1 LYLRIFAILCI
12 TASLVASCS
21 ATAAESTP
29 AVQVHGYMQNRFY
42 FAPGATPEFRPER
55 ISVSATAELPSNST
69 AYVEVYY
76 HPWASA
82 SGLYL
87 ESAYYETQLGPGKI
101 RVGKGRRM
109 TFGITPF
116 HSNRKTSN
124 YGIVSE
130 AFTQDRIQ
138 GVQYMVQKGTL
149 DAGIALHT
157 GYRLGV
163 RQIGEIPGDT
173 ERNKLYSVQHLCLR
187 DPASGS
193 GTPDSRQ
200 NSKLELSMRIGGRW
214 QNGLKA
220 GVSAA
225 LGRIDDADLK
235 NLTTSAPTNVL
246 TPGGSPPLLP
256 GATSKTRR
264 VLGFDFTYKHPEGF
278 VAQGELYASKLSS
291 LNYNAWNILV
301 GWEPPVGWRFFARYA
316 QQNMG
321 AAANPANPLSRDTR
335 QLSLSALQ
343 PLRKGLWMQYE
354 LELNTE
360 KPGKVRNNVFFAEL
374 FSAF

>member
-1 LYLRIFAILCI
+1 MHLRILGIFCI
-12 TASLVASCS
+12 AALLTACGCAL
-21 ATAAESTP
+21 AAESAP

-42 FAPGATPEFRPER
+42 FGPGAAPEFRSER
-55 ISVSATAELPSNST
+55 ISVSTTANLPNDST

-76 HPWASA
+76 HPWAST

-109 TFGITPF
+109 TFGITPLYT
-116 HSNRKTSN
+116 NRRTSN
-124 YGIVSE
+124 YGLVSE

-138 GVQYMVQKGTL
+138 GVQYLIQRSTL

-173 ERNKLYSVQHLCLR
+173 DRNKLYSVPHLCLR
-187 DPASGS
+187 DPASGG

-225 LGRIDDADLK
+225 FGRIDDADLK
-235 NLTTSAPTNVL
+235 NLNTSAPTNVL

-256 GATSKTRR
+256 GTTSKTRR
-264 VLGFDFTYKHPEGF
+264 VLGLDFTYKHPEGF
-278 VAQGELYASKLSS
+278 VTQGELYASKLSR

-301 GWEPPVGWRFFARYA
+301 GWEPPVGWKFFARYA

-321 AAANPANPLSRDTR
+321 AAANPANPLSKDIR
-335 QLSLSALQ
+335 QLSLSAVQ

-360 KPGKVRNNVFFAEL
+360 KPGKVRNNIFFVEL
-374 FSAF
+374 FSGF